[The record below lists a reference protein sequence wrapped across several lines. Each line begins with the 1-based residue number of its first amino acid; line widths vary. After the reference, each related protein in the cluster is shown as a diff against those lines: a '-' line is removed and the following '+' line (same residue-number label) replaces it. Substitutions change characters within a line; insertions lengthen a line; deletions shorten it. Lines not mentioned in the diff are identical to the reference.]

1 MLGYL
6 TNFFPKPLKIPLS
19 MVTIAS
25 EERDPSFILLPT
37 NCAILFCFR
46 CFSLSPSLSFF
57 LGGGCLSIWQIFV
70 YIWFYLNLSF
80 LGFAEFIGSF
90 LSFLIL
96 CLITKLRGFSAIV
109 SSSIFFLLSPLLMKL
124 RFYLC

>member
-37 NCAILFCFR
+37 NCAILFCFQ

-57 LGGGCLSIWQIFV
+57 LGGGGGVYQFGKDLST
-70 YIWFYLNLSF
+70 Y
-80 LGFAEFIGSF
+80 GFI
-90 LSFLIL
+90 
-96 CLITKLRGFSAIV
+96 
-109 SSSIFFLLSPLLMKL
+109 
-124 RFYLC
+124 